1 MRLLSVRVQDFWC
14 VEDSNEFPIADVTC
28 LVGKNESGKT
38 ALIKALHKLK
48 PDEESNE
55 QFVPSRDYPKRKW
68 LPEVAPPVNPP
79 AVSTKWRLD
88 DEDTAELEKKFG
100 PGVVADR
107 TFTLVKGYDNISR
120 CWIKLDEAAAVK
132 HLISELKLS
141 EEEKTVSGGF
151 DIKSIQKAVAEAK
164 EVGASQ
170 QKLLDTFKQRFP
182 EGVESV
188 VLEAV
193 DERVPTFLYFDNYLT
208 LPGTVS
214 VNDIVSRR
222 SQNKLTDRDRVF
234 LALLSLA
241 ETTLDKVHSAETYEE
256 FNSKL
261 RAVSNHVTDQIF
273 KYWSQNK
280 YLDVDIRLD
289 HARPKDPAPFNSG
302 WIFRTR
308 IDNRRHRADT
318 NFDER
323 SSGFVWFFSFLV
335 WFYQL
340 KRLYGDNL
348 IILLDEPGLS
358 LHARA
363 QADLLRYIREQ
374 LRPYYQVIY
383 TTHSPFMID
392 ADDLLSART
401 VEDVVKK
408 EKKKDEEVEHL
419 LGTKVSTDVLSTDP
433 DTVSPLQRALDYEI
447 TQTLFIGKHTLLVE
461 GPSDLL
467 YLKWFSGQLEKAKK
481 PGLDYRWNVCAVRG
495 IDRIPG
501 FVSLFR
507 GNNLHIAA
515 IVDVQAGHRAKI
527 ENARKA
533 VGDKHLLT
541 LDGYAGQSEADIEDV
556 LGREFYVALVNKTY
570 DLRGTREKL
579 PAAKQAGVSVPDRV
593 VEEVKAHFALL
604 PPRIEEFDH
613 MKPAEHLFQ
622 GGDEGTKLTGFED
635 ALGRMEKLI
644 GDLNALIP

>member
-14 VEDSNEFPIADVTC
+14 IEDSTEFPIADVTC

-38 ALIKALHKLK
+38 ALLKALHKLK
-48 PDEESNE
+48 PDETSKE

-68 LPEVAPPVNPP
+68 RPDVAPPTNPP
-79 AVSTKWRLD
+79 AITTTWQLD
-88 DEDTAELEKKFG
+88 NADVADLEKKFG
-100 PGVVADR
+100 VGVIADR
-107 TFTLVKGYDNISR
+107 PFTLTKGFDNDRQFS
-120 CWIKLDEAAAVK
+120 IKSDEEAAVK
-132 HLISELKLS
+132 HLIGDLGLS

-151 DIKSIQKAVAEAK
+151 EIKSIQKAVAEAQ
-164 EVGASQ
+164 EVGVSS

-182 EGVESV
+182 NGVNHAIIQ
-188 VLEAV
+188 AV
-193 DERVPTFLYFDNYLT
+193 AERVPTFLYFDNYLS

-214 VNDIVSRR
+214 VDDIVSRKA
-222 SQNKLTDRDRVF
+222 QNKLTDRDRVF

-241 ETTLDKVHSAETYEE
+241 GTTIEKVHSAETYEE

-261 RAVSNHVTDQIF
+261 RAVSNQVTDQIF
-273 KYWSQNK
+273 KYWTQNK
-280 YLDVDIRLD
+280 HLDVDIRLD
-289 HARPKDPAPFNSG
+289 HARPKDQPPFNSG

-308 IDNRRHRADT
+308 IDNTRHRADT

-340 KRLYGDNL
+340 KQLYGNNL

-363 QADLLRYIREQ
+363 QGDLLRYIREQ

-392 ADDLLSART
+392 NDDFLSART

-408 EKKKDEEVEHL
+408 EKKKDEEIEHL
-419 LGTKVSTDVLSTDP
+419 LGTKVSVDVLSTDP

-481 PGLDYRWNVCAVRG
+481 PGLDYRWNICAVRG

-507 GNNLHIAA
+507 GNHLHIAA
-515 IVDVQAGHRAKI
+515 VVDVQAGHKAKI
-527 ENARKA
+527 ENAKKILE
-533 VGDKHLLT
+533 DKHLLT
-541 LDGYAGQSEADIEDV
+541 LDGYAGQNEADIEDV
-556 LGREFYVALVNKTY
+556 LGREFYAALVNKTY
-570 DLRGTREKL
+570 DLRGKEKL
-579 PAAKQAGVSVPDRV
+579 PATKPAGVSVPDRV

-604 PPRIEEFDH
+604 PPRFEEFDH

-622 GGDEGTKLTGFED
+622 GGDEGSKLPGFED
-635 ALGRMEKLI
+635 TLGRMEKLI
-644 GDLNALIP
+644 GDLNALMS